1 MVVWYVILEARLVL
15 LILGC
20 VSLESSCEFGLVN
33 YCIEER
39 CTVADFLE
47 LLKWTTKIKCLFVWL
62 WASTSG
68 SALRI
73 ESEQRFNVF
82 VRAFYRLQD

>member
-1 MVVWYVILEARLVL
+1 MVVWHVILVARLVL

-20 VSLESSCEFGLVN
+20 VSLESSCELGFVN
-33 YCIEER
+33 DCVKEG
-39 CTVADFLE
+39 CAVADFLE
-47 LLKWTTKIKCLFVWL
+47 LLNWTTKIKRLFVWL
-62 WASTSG
+62 GASASG

-82 VRAFYRLQD
+82 VRAFYR